1 MAENYQ
7 NKKMSLWEKFLEF
20 VFYTLRQI
28 LGDFKSKVLNL
39 NSQKMPKMKNPF
51 GDLILITFVST
62 Y

>member
-39 NSQKMPKMKNPF
+39 NSQKMPKMKKIF
-51 GDLILITFVST
+51 LGT
-62 Y
+62 